1 MFQRETT
8 TMLSFDPTL
17 DSALSITFYL
27 ASNVFFFYGKY
38 IENISNWKKYIC
50 IFEQVWMILEED
62 VYIPNDMS
70 IFAFPCEL
78 VKNKLY
84 IAKVKR

>member
-1 MFQRETT
+1 
-8 TMLSFDPTL
+8 
-17 DSALSITFYL
+17 
-27 ASNVFFFYGKY
+27 
-38 IENISNWKKYIC
+38 
-50 IFEQVWMILEED
+50 MILEEN

-78 VKNKLY
+78 VKNELY